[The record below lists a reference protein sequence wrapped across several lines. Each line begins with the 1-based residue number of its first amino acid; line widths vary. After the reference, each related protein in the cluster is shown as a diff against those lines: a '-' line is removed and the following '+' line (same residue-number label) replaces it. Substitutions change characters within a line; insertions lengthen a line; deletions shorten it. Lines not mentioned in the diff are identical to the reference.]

1 MPKCRQSWGDKNQPV
16 SQFALGFSIF
26 ICLFIQGLLFR
37 KNLKKL
43 KEKGPLEFLGTGQ
56 LNHPLKHT
64 HITLKTGLTFSVF
77 MGRFL
82 CSRQSRAFIFLQVVK
97 NISDFKNKRRL
108 FYLARL
114 LFRRLL

>member
-1 MPKCRQSWGDKNQPV
+1 VIKTNRSASLPWDFPFL
-16 SQFALGFSIF
+16 FA
-26 ICLFIQGLLFR
+26 CLYKDFFFE